1 MKIVHL
7 NASDKGGASIVA
19 QRLNAALNQ
28 YTTVSSQHLIF
39 DSSRSDL
46 PETEVWANTPI
57 RKLRALMNHALDKF
71 DFLQYERD
79 PSIRFQFNHARIGVD
94 ISEHPLILNADIIH
108 IHWILKGFLSFDS
121 LKKLLSL
128 GKPVVW
134 TCHDLWP
141 FTGGCFYLW
150 GCEQLS
156 KGCGTCPYM
165 IHPEAT
171 NSPSFWLDWKMH
183 NLGAANIY
191 WASPSQWLAE
201 IAKTS
206 PIMGQNTRISVIP
219 NPIRVSDFKVS
230 NPSEKK
236 LIRECFGLK
245 SNVFT
250 VVFSAANL
258 ENPAKGF
265 PDFVALIAHLRHRE
279 IQAIVIGRSEITVDL
294 PVPCYNAGYVSD
306 VSHVRALFSAAD
318 LYITTSQEDNLP
330 TTVMES
336 LACGVPSLGYQIG
349 GIPELIDNG
358 VNGFVYPKGEW
369 KQMAEGVVKLIDNPL
384 LLAEFSA
391 NARSKAEVHYDEAKV
406 AKQYAE
412 LYHSII
418 LK

>member
-1 MKIVHL
+1 MKVVHL

-19 QRLNAALNQ
+19 QRLNSALNQ

-39 DSSRSDL
+39 DASRSDL
-46 PETEVWANTPI
+46 AETQVWANTPM
-57 RKLRALMNHALDKF
+57 RKLRAFINHALDKF

-79 PSIRFQFNHARIGVD
+79 RSIRFQFNHARVGVD
-94 ISEHPLILNADIIH
+94 ISEHPLVLDADIIH

-121 LKKLLSL
+121 LKKLLNL

-150 GCEQLS
+150 GCQQLT

-165 IHPEAT
+165 IHPETT
-171 NSPSFWLDWKMH
+171 NSPAFWLDWKTH
-183 NLGAANIY
+183 IFGAANIH
-191 WASPSQWLAE
+191 WASPSKWLAE

-206 PIMGQNTRISVIP
+206 PVMRQNTHISIIP
-219 NPIRVSDFKVS
+219 NPIKVSDFKVS
-230 NPSEKK
+230 TPQEKQQ
-236 LIRECFGLK
+236 IRENIGLK
-245 SNVFT
+245 ADVFT

-265 PDFVALIAHLRHRE
+265 PDFLALMERLKSHE
-279 IQAIVIGRSEITVDL
+279 IQVIVMGRSNSTVNL
-294 PVPCYNAGYVSD
+294 PVPFYNAGYIGD
-306 VSHVRALFSAAD
+306 VSTVRALTSAAD

-336 LACGVPSLGYQIG
+336 LACGIPALGYEIG
-349 GIPELIDNG
+349 GIPELISHDSTGFIYPNG
-358 VNGFVYPKGEW
+358 AW
-369 KQMAEGVVKLIDNPL
+369 HLMAEGVIKLIEEPP

-391 NARSKAEVHYDEAKV
+391 NARFKAEALYDEAKV
-406 AKQYAE
+406 SQQYAE
-412 LYHSII
+412 LYQSIS
-418 LK
+418 LL